1 MKEHQKI
8 VVFDFDGVV
17 CDSTDECMLTSWNAW
32 ERWETRSSFR
42 DDLSQFT
49 KEDKLNFRRLRPR
62 VKGAGEYYILR
73 RAFSEGISIEDQEFY
88 NKLEQNW
95 HEYFDVFK
103 RYFFDARE
111 QLRKDNLD
119 AWIDL
124 HPVFDDIIKVMKYLN
139 KKNRLFIATLKD
151 AESVKLIL
159 KKQGIELR
167 GDCILDQAKIK
178 TKSQALDQI
187 RNDISCTKKDMIF
200 IDDNVLHLLKPHKE
214 GYEVFLTGWG
224 QVISEYVNIA
234 KTNNIRILNECS
246 LLQAII

>member
-73 RAFSEGISIEDQEFY
+73 RALSEGISIEGQEFY

-103 RYFFDARE
+103 RFF
-111 QLRKDNLD
+111 
-119 AWIDL
+119 
-124 HPVFDDIIKVMKYLN
+124 F
-139 KKNRLFIATLKD
+139 
-151 AESVKLIL
+151 
-159 KKQGIELR
+159 
-167 GDCILDQAKIK
+167 
-178 TKSQALDQI
+178 
-187 RNDISCTKKDMIF
+187 
-200 IDDNVLHLLKPHKE
+200 
-214 GYEVFLTGWG
+214 
-224 QVISEYVNIA
+224 
-234 KTNNIRILNECS
+234 
-246 LLQAII
+246 

>member
-1 MKEHQKI
+1 MFLK
-8 VVFDFDGVV
+8 DF
-17 CDSTDECMLTSWNAW
+17 
-32 ERWETRSSFR
+32 
-42 DDLSQFT
+42 
-49 KEDKLNFRRLRPR
+49 
-62 VKGAGEYYILR
+62 
-73 RAFSEGISIEDQEFY
+73 
-88 NKLEQNW
+88 
-95 HEYFDVFK
+95 
-103 RYFFDARE
+103 FFDARE

-151 AESVKLIL
+151 AESVNLIL
-159 KKQGIELR
+159 KKQGLELR

-178 TKSQALDQI
+178 TKLQALDQI